1 MNTTLLTQLRT
12 LRDNLSGSSI
22 FPIACG
28 QSFYHGG
35 RHLSHLNHD
44 HPLWAT
50 ITPAG
55 ANLHVMNKSAFTTV
69 TRVATRRDMRLLDIG
84 ANTLKTA
91 YESLELESL
100 SDYEKLLTHYC
111 ELIKIDGILCRGEN
125 IFFAHQDDLT
135 ILN

>member
-22 FPIACG
+22 FPIASG

-35 RHLSHLNHD
+35 RHLNHLDHE

-55 ANLHVMNKSAFTTV
+55 ANLHAMNKSKFSTV
-69 TRVATRRDMRLLDIG
+69 TRVATRKELRLLDIG
-84 ANTLKTA
+84 SNTLKTA
-91 YESLELESL
+91 YESLELDSL
-100 SDYEKLLTHYC
+100 SDYEKLLMQYC
-111 ELIKIDGILCRGEN
+111 ELIEIDGILCRGEN
-125 IFFAHQDDLT
+125 VFFAHQDDLK

>member
-1 MNTTLLTQLRT
+1 
-12 LRDNLSGSSI
+12 
-22 FPIACG
+22 
-28 QSFYHGG
+28 
-35 RHLSHLNHD
+35 
-44 HPLWAT
+44 
-50 ITPAG
+50 
-55 ANLHVMNKSAFTTV
+55 MNKSAFTTV

>member
-22 FPIACG
+22 FPITSG

-35 RHLSHLNHD
+35 RQLSHLDHN

-55 ANLHVMNKSAFTTV
+55 ANFHLMNKTSFSTV
-69 TRVATRRDMRLLDIG
+69 TKVTARKDMRLLDIG

-100 SDYEKLLTHYC
+100 SDYEKLLMNYC
-111 ELIKIDGILCRGEN
+111 ELIEIDGILCRGEN
-125 IFFAHQDDLT
+125 VFFAHQDDLK